1 MKSKTLALFDYYHH
15 LLKEQGGDPNQI
27 QGDPSQQQGS
37 APPSPD
43 VTENPQ
49 PTPDETMPMSS
60 EGEDK
65 YISDLIDAAL
75 FEPSPEDANT
85 LVNLQSQMQMKKYT
99 NAREEILPA
108 ILRIINSSTQGG
120 DLRKAMNDLS

>member
-1 MKSKTLALFDYYHH
+1 MKSKTLELFDYYYR
-15 LLKEQGGDPNQI
+15 LLREQGEDPTQM
-27 QGDPSQQQGS
+27 QGDPTQQQ
-37 APPSPD
+37 APPQSQD
-43 VTENPQ
+43 VTENPE
-49 PTPDETMPMSS
+49 PVPSEMMPMSS
-60 EGEDK
+60 AGEDK

-99 NAREEILPA
+99 NAREEILPT

-120 DLRKAMNDLS
+120 DLKKAMNDLS

>member
-1 MKSKTLALFDYYHH
+1 MKSQTLALFDYYYR
-15 LLKEQGGDPNQI
+15 LLREQGEDPNQM
-27 QGDPSQQQGS
+27 QGDPSQQQ
-37 APPSPD
+37 APPQSPD

-49 PTPDETMPMSS
+49 PTPEETMPMSS

-99 NAREEILPA
+99 NAREEILPT